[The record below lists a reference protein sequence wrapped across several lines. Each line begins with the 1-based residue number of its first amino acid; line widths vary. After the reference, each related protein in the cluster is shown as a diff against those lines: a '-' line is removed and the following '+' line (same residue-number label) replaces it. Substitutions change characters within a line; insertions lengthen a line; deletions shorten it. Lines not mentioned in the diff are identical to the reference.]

1 MVGLANIGDVL
12 PRGQVKGG
20 QAVGGMAGIVGTVRH
35 KRCQSR
41 YLIPVL
47 HLFGGNA
54 QVVHEH
60 FARDGDF
67 SGNASATAFE
77 HVDRGSFLFRI
88 KIAREH
94 IVAHVSGVIFAYP
107 FTGKK
112 GGSAGHVL
120 SGRIARGVV
129 KARGY
134 EVVCVVVLNLKQFTD
149 RGSALSLCFYL
160 VKVGP

>member
-1 MVGLANIGDVL
+1 MT
-12 PRGQVKGG
+12 
-20 QAVGGMAGIVGTVRH
+20 GIVGAVRH
-35 KRCQSR
+35 KCRQSR
-41 YLIPVL
+41 HLIPVL
-47 HLFGGNA
+47 HLLGGNA

-67 SGNASATAFE
+67 SSDPSATAFE
-77 HVDRGSFLFRI
+77 HVHRGGFLLRI

-120 SGRIARGVV
+120 SGRIACGVV
-129 KARGY
+129 KARGD
-134 EVVCVVVLNLKQFTD
+134 EVMGVVVLNF
-149 RGSALSLCFYL
+149 
-160 VKVGP
+160 